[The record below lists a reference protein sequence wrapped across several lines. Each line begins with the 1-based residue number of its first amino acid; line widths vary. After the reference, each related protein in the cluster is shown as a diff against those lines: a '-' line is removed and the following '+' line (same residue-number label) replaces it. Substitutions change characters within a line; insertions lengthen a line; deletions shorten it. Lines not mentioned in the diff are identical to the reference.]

1 MLKLGQGQDITAV
14 ALNEDNTTL
23 VASTADKQ
31 LIVFTNPSVSIP
43 YVMCTIFIII
53 VQRQMFYRLPSIATF
68 RP

>member
-1 MLKLGQGQDITAV
+1 MLKLGHGQDITAV

-43 YVMCTIFIII
+43 CVLYLSSLFK
-53 VQRQMFYRLPSIATF
+53 A
-68 RP
+68 